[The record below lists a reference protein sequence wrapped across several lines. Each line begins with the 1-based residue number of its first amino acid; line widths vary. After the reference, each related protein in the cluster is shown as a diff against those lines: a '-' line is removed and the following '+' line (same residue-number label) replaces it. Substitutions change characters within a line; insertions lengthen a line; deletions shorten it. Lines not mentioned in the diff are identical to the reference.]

1 MISLT
6 NTSAAVV
13 SPSDGTAAP
22 IPDVSVVVTDPRVE
36 TENGQMSYEFL
47 IRNFG
52 SD

>member
-13 SPSDGTAAP
+13 SPSDGTAVP
-22 IPDVSVVVTDPRVE
+22 VPDVSVVVTDPRVE